1 MEQSSTGAGVVRED
15 FVPDLLSEVERR
27 EFEVLLTQAGFTSE
41 MKRKILHSPSTA
53 VTMYNAAV
61 SALGLSTEKEDGH
74 ADSNGSC
81 KVSPV

>member
-1 MEQSSTGAGVVRED
+1 MEQSNTGAGAVRDD

-41 MKRKILHSPSTA
+41 MKRKILHAPSTA
-53 VTMYNAAV
+53 VIMYSAAV
-61 SALGLSTEKEDGH
+61 SALGLPVEKEDGH
-74 ADSNGSC
+74 ADHNGSC